1 MIPEFIHIHEV
12 VDIVITTLD
21 ARDPYT
27 YEHSF
32 RVALFSEL
40 ISENM
45 KLPQDM
51 HERLHIAAHLHD
63 IGKIGVSDSILNK
76 TGKLT
81 KAEMIEIQ
89 MHSRIGY
96 NILNR
101 LPTFKAIAKIVL
113 HHHERIDGNGYPER
127 LSRGAIP
134 LESRIIAVADAF
146 DAMTS
151 SRSYRKGMPFEDAA
165 AEINRHAGEQFD
177 PEIVAHFNRVYREF
191 PQHVSSNSPNGRH
204 YAYLGHEE
212 LMHSRIVQNGAAVQT
227 ERV

>member
-12 VDIVITTLD
+12 VDVVIATLD

-27 YEHSF
+27 YEHSS

-40 ISENM
+40 ISQDM

-51 HERLHIAAHLHD
+51 HQRVHIAAHLHD

-76 TGKLT
+76 AGKLT

-89 MHSRIGY
+89 SHSRIGY

-101 LPTFKAIAKIVL
+101 LPTFRVVAKIVL
-113 HHHERIDGNGYPER
+113 HHHERMDGNGYPER
-127 LSRGAIP
+127 LSGEAIP

-151 SRSYRKGMPFEDAA
+151 NRSYRKGISVEDAA
-165 AEINRHAGEQFD
+165 AEIARHAGEQFD
-177 PEIVAHFNRVYREF
+177 PKVVRHFNRVYSEF
-191 PQHVSSNSPNGRH
+191 PQHICCNAANGRH
-204 YAYLGHEE
+204 YAYVGHEE
-212 LMHSRIVQNGAAVQT
+212 LMHSRIVQNGVT
-227 ERV
+227 